1 MNPAFYADMNLDA
14 FWEDS
19 QYAHEEYESDPP
31 TDELIQS
38 MEEELGYK
46 LPASYI
52 ALMKHRNG
60 GVPVNA
66 CFPTEEPTSWSEDHI
81 AISGILGIGREKAN
95 SLGGEFG
102 SLFMIE
108 DWGYPN
114 IGVVICDC
122 PSAGHDVVMLD
133 YRKCGPEGEPEV
145 IHVDQEADYEI
156 TFLAKDF
163 ETFVRGLIHEDT
175 YDTSEEDFARALER
189 VAQGAFSPLLQELC
203 EKASE
208 LEGMEAKIR
217 SICTRITNEKGYF
230 ALHADEL
237 SMLMYDIQFWLY
249 EHKGGS
255 ITREQ
260 YLADYPSMIAFGG
273 EFSTG
278 GYAPSFITD
287 WLDLRIKQGVMVV
300 DDQQIRL
307 TDEARQQIIKT
318 LLEH

>member
-1 MNPAFYADMNLDA
+1 MSKQPFYDMDLNA
-14 FWEDS
+14 FWDGS
-19 QYAHEEYESDPP
+19 QYAQDEYESDPP
-31 TDELIQS
+31 TDELIRS

-46 LPASYI
+46 LPESYI

-66 CFPTEEPTSWSEDHI
+66 CFPTNEPTSWSEEHI

-108 DWGYPN
+108 EWGYPN

-133 YRKCGPEGEPEV
+133 YRKCGPTGEPEV

-163 ETFVRGLIHEDT
+163 ETFIRGLVHEDT
-175 YDTSEEDFARALER
+175 YDTSEEDLARDLER
-189 VAQGAFSPLLQELC
+189 VAQGAFSPLLKELC
-203 EKASE
+203 GKVAEI
-208 LEGMEAKIR
+208 EGIEAKIR
-217 SICTRITNEKGYF
+217 SICTRITNAKGYF
-230 ALHADEL
+230 AFHADEL
-237 SMLMYDIQFWLY
+237 SMLMYDVQFWLY
-249 EHKGGS
+249 EYRGQAV
-255 ITREQ
+255 TREQ

-278 GYAPSFITD
+278 GYAPGFITD
-287 WLDLRIKQGVMVV
+287 WLDLRIQQGMIAVH
-300 DDQQIRL
+300 DQQICL
-307 TDEARQQIIKT
+307 TDEARQALMEKLQ
-318 LLEH
+318 EQ